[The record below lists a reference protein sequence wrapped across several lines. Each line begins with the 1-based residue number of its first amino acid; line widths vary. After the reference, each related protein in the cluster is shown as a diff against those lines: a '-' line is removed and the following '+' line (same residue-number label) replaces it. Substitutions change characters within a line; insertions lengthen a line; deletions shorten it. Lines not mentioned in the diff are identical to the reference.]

1 MSKPEKKNLSVTKNT
16 VQRNYSVLK
25 ANHASHHITS
35 QMQERLVNC
44 NRFEDALDIQML
56 IWTLSEQFRCLS
68 STTQSYGFYYSL
80 QQLLKCCCM
89 KFINI
94 LFSSG
99 RKTSTNILIYRRK
112 NKALQLW
119 SQSVNLYYYSS
130 IFLLSV
136 HLFIYLPM

>member
-1 MSKPEKKNLSVTKNT
+1 
-16 VQRNYSVLK
+16 
-25 ANHASHHITS
+25 
-35 QMQERLVNC
+35 MQEKLVNC

-99 RKTSTNILIYRRK
+99 WKTSTNILIYRRK

-136 HLFIYLPM
+136 HLFIYLPTLLTHIYPSTYLSRKHFFLFKTKKINW